1 MNKWK
6 LRAQCALAIL
16 RGRGVIYGIHFAGE
30 VYICIHPARQ
40 EVIIVNCL
48 VTESVSQSL
57 FNTEEILADVET
69 WAKGEK

>member
-6 LRAQCALAIL
+6 LKARCILAIL
-16 RGRGVIYGIHFAGE
+16 RGRGVIYGIHFADE
-30 VYICIHPARQ
+30 VYMCIHPDRR
-40 EVIIVNCL
+40 EFIVVNCL

-57 FNTEEILADVET
+57 FNTEEILANVDA